1 MVDHCRRIQPHD
13 DAANLERPRLQLHS
27 VEVEQLDAGI
37 GISRVVD
44 VDNRYGVP
52 IITRVMGHE

>member
-1 MVDHCRRIQPHD
+1 
-13 DAANLERPRLQLHS
+13 
-27 VEVEQLDAGI
+27 VEVEQLAAGI
-37 GISRVVD
+37 GSSRVVD

>member
-1 MVDHCRRIQPHD
+1 
-13 DAANLERPRLQLHS
+13 

-37 GISRVVD
+37 GSSRVVD

-52 IITRVMGHE
+52 IITRVMSHE

>member
-1 MVDHCRRIQPHD
+1 
-13 DAANLERPRLQLHS
+13 
-27 VEVEQLDAGI
+27 VEVEQLAAGI

-52 IITRVMGHE
+52 IITELWAMNSP

>member
-1 MVDHCRRIQPHD
+1 
-13 DAANLERPRLQLHS
+13 